1 MPGGLFNVLNE
12 FIVNSIINS
21 DPAEELT
28 ITRLFLGNANAYI
41 VKSGKEAAII
51 DGGLGSWPERF
62 RTALADNSGALA
74 DVRYIMVT
82 HAHYD
87 HVGSV
92 KALKRAYPDAL
103 VVAHKN
109 EAANLRAGLSP
120 VPKGTMWFSRPISWL
135 GCRIFRHCIHFN
147 GFAVDLEVEDS
158 LIRELGGTEIEFFH
172 TPGHT
177 SGSLCLRVGKEAVFV
192 GDTIFHVLPACFYPP
207 FADLPERLI
216 ASWQRIAA
224 TGARMIHPG
233 HGRSFSRTQFVAR
246 NGYF

>member
-1 MPGGLFNVLNE
+1 MS
-12 FIVNSIINS
+12 NSAGIAGS
-21 DPAEELT
+21 TGSAVMYSEQAEKLT
-28 ITRLFLGNANAYI
+28 ITKLFLGNANAY
-41 VKSGKEAAII
+41 VVRAGNEAAII

-62 RTALADNSGALA
+62 SAALANSSGDSAE
-74 DVRYIMVT
+74 VRYILVT

-92 KALKRAYPDAL
+92 RALKKAYPRAL

-147 GFAVDLEVEDS
+147 GFAVDVEVEDS
-158 LIRELGGTEIEFFH
+158 LKSRLAGIEIEFFH

-177 SGSLCLRVGKEAVFV
+177 SGSLCLRVGEEAVFV
-192 GDTIFHVLPACFYPP
+192 GDSIFHVLPGCFYPP
-207 FADLPERLI
+207 FADLPELLT
-216 ASWQRIAA
+216 ASWQRIVS
-224 TGARMIHPG
+224 TGARMIYPG
-233 HGRSFSRTQFVAR
+233 HGRPISRKRFIAES
-246 NGYF
+246 GCS